1 MNPRYF
7 LIQTGIPPE
16 RWVQAF
22 PEGVWCSATR
32 LMAALKAGDVV
43 WVPTVVTG
51 WEACVCALLA
61 QQPGIQV
68 VVASPV
74 PEDAEGLRAIQA
86 GARAYCHLMAVPGVL
101 QEVDQVVR
109 HGGLWI
115 GPDLVQR
122 LMLASQQALS
132 RTPSAVLPV
141 VELSVLSERE
151 RQVAWAVAEGRTN
164 REVADSLF
172 ISERTVKAHLGS
184 IFEKL
189 GVRDRVQLVL
199 QLTASQRAERDAK

>member
-1 MNPRYF
+1 MSQRYF

-22 PEGVWCSATR
+22 PEGVWCPPTR
-32 LMAALKAGDVV
+32 LIATLKAGDVI
-43 WVPTVVTG
+43 WVPTVLTG
-51 WEACVCALLA
+51 WEAYVRDLLTR
-61 QQPGIQV
+61 QPGSQV
-68 VVASPV
+68 VVASPI

-132 RTPSAVLPV
+132 RSPSILLPAVD
-141 VELSVLSERE
+141 LSVLSDRE

-199 QLTASQRAERDAK
+199 QLSASQRTERDAS

>member
-1 MNPRYF
+1 MTQRYF

-22 PEGVWCSATR
+22 PEGVWCAPAR
-32 LMAALKAGDVV
+32 LTASLQVGDVV
-43 WVPTVVTG
+43 WVPTLLTG
-51 WEACVCALLA
+51 WEAYVQNLLR

-68 VVASPV
+68 IVASPV
-74 PEDAEGLRAIQA
+74 PQDTEGLRAIQA

-122 LMLASQQALS
+122 LMLASQQALNRS
-132 RTPSAVLPV
+132 PAAPLPAVD
-141 VELSVLSERE
+141 LSVLSDRE
-151 RQVAWAVAEGRTN
+151 LQVARAVAEGRSN
-164 REVADSLF
+164 REVAESLF
-172 ISERTVKAHLGS
+172 ISERTVKAHLGA

-189 GVRDRVQLVL
+189 GVRDRVQMVL
-199 QLTASQRAERDAK
+199 HLSASQRAERNAA